1 MAQYNYNME
10 IINNVVVLFRELSG
24 FDGNVYIPE
33 GVIAIGNRAFEVCYC
48 GVKYVDIP
56 SSVKR
61 IGDGAFSCCEK
72 LQEIVIPRGVEV
84 IGKDAFYNCH
94 SLKKIAIPDT
104 VTSIGAGAFTNCGD
118 LEEITVDKNNPV
130 YHSDGNCLIETK
142 KKIMLRGC
150 KNSVIP
156 ADGSVTVLGENS
168 FSNDSIH
175 PRNNVHS
182 KGIHEVV
189 IPNGITKICKSAFE
203 FNYALESVVIA
214 DTVKTIEKNAF
225 VRCYNLK
232 DVKMGA
238 NIQTIGDGAFS
249 YNQKMNVDL
258 VLPSSLTKIGTEAF
272 YYSGIKSVVIGS
284 NVKNMGKMAF
294 RHCKK
299 LQSVVIEGAV
309 EIGEW
314 AFSECDA
321 LKSVTLSN
329 TLKTIGKNAFYGCE
343 KLKEVKFD
351 GVENIGEYAF
361 SYCQSLTSVEIPDT
375 IKYIGNGAFEFDEA
389 LGSVNMP
396 QSIEF
401 MGSNVFKGCKV
412 KVAAPKKTG
421 DVGFEI
427 ADNVLIK
434 YKGKSKDAV
443 IPEGVTKI
451 AAKAFYAKKNLETIT
466 LPSTLTTIA
475 NKAIERCSNLKSINV
490 DSKNKVFCSKGNC
503 LIDVKKKSVIYGF
516 KDSIIPA
523 DGSVTAIGANA
534 FANTEIEYI
543 EIPEGVKSIGSGAF
557 KNCNRLKGMTLP
569 QTLKTIGPTAFRYC
583 TSLESLTIPRAVTTI
598 NSEAFYE
605 CNALTEINFNADNC
619 GDLWVSSIMFY
630 NAGKK
635 ADGIIMNI
643 GANVQ
648 KIPSYLFCS
657 SHSDSAPKIVKVN
670 FAENSICDTIGE
682 MAFAHCAQLKSI
694 NLPDCITSIGSHAF
708 QDCRSLEFVNI
719 PKSTTAIGS
728 YAFDRCE
735 SIKEI
740 FIPKDVVKLSY
751 VFGGCASLEKITVE
765 QGNPKYH
772 SFGNCLIDTEKKILI
787 RGSNNSIIP
796 DDGSVVRI
804 DNNAFEGCNKLE
816 SIVIPNGVT
825 EIFNNAFKNCQKL
838 KSVTIAESVTYVCN
852 PYFEDCNS
860 LVSITASRSL
870 LEKYDYFGFKGK
882 EFGLNCRRVEFTFI

>member
-1 MAQYNYNME
+1 
-10 IINNVVVLFRELSG
+10 
-24 FDGNVYIPE
+24 
-33 GVIAIGNRAFEVCYC
+33 
-48 GVKYVDIP
+48 
-56 SSVKR
+56 
-61 IGDGAFSCCEK
+61 
-72 LQEIVIPRGVEV
+72 
-84 IGKDAFYNCH
+84 
-94 SLKKIAIPDT
+94 
-104 VTSIGAGAFTNCGD
+104 
-118 LEEITVDKNNPV
+118 
-130 YHSDGNCLIETK
+130 
-142 KKIMLRGC
+142 
-150 KNSVIP
+150 
-156 ADGSVTVLGENS
+156 
-168 FSNDSIH
+168 
-175 PRNNVHS
+175 
-182 KGIHEVV
+182 
-189 IPNGITKICKSAFE
+189 
-203 FNYALESVVIA
+203 
-214 DTVKTIEKNAF
+214 
-225 VRCYNLK
+225 
-232 DVKMGA
+232 
-238 NIQTIGDGAFS
+238 
-249 YNQKMNVDL
+249 
-258 VLPSSLTKIGTEAF
+258 
-272 YYSGIKSVVIGS
+272 
-284 NVKNMGKMAF
+284 
-294 RHCKK
+294 
-299 LQSVVIEGAV
+299 
-309 EIGEW
+309 
-314 AFSECDA
+314 
-321 LKSVTLSN
+321 
-329 TLKTIGKNAFYGCE
+329 
-343 KLKEVKFD
+343 
-351 GVENIGEYAF
+351 
-361 SYCQSLTSVEIPDT
+361 
-375 IKYIGNGAFEFDEA
+375 
-389 LGSVNMP
+389 
-396 QSIEF
+396 
-401 MGSNVFKGCKV
+401 
-412 KVAAPKKTG
+412 
-421 DVGFEI
+421 
-427 ADNVLIK
+427 
-434 YKGKSKDAV
+434 
-443 IPEGVTKI
+443 
-451 AAKAFYAKKNLETIT
+451 
-466 LPSTLTTIA
+466 
-475 NKAIERCSNLKSINV
+475 
-490 DSKNKVFCSKGNC
+490 
-503 LIDVKKKSVIYGF
+503 
-516 KDSIIPA
+516 
-523 DGSVTAIGANA
+523 
-534 FANTEIEYI
+534 
-543 EIPEGVKSIGSGAF
+543 
-557 KNCNRLKGMTLP
+557 MTLP